1 MKGISK
7 YFFTVVVMAGCL
19 TLNAQD
25 STYTLTLQ
33 EAREYALQHNKTLL
47 NARDQITSSKKKVYE
62 SIANG
67 LPQVEGSL
75 DYTTYFNYEMNFSYG
90 SSSGGTIPDFT
101 QPPYDAGD
109 AALFGDI
116 MSLMGSSEPIIMT
129 DQFSGN
135 IQVSQL
141 IFSGQFIAGIQTA
154 KIARRLADQS
164 LVISELDVK
173 ENITNS
179 YYNILTN
186 EHSLNVISKNL
197 ENLDAIIKNTENLY
211 STGMLDETAV
221 LELKVRASGVK
232 NLQKILERLN
242 QLNNNMLKFQLGIA
256 PGTNIVL
263 ADSLPQIIE
272 SLNPQAALVN
282 NYDVN
287 TDITYQLM
295 ESQVALTK
303 KQVDIQEWAYAPTAA
318 GFYRYTEKFKTTGF
332 DMTPN
337 HLAGVT
343 VSVPIFSSG
352 MRNSKVSQAK
362 ISLDMSQRQQEMIKD
377 QLEIQYSGLLYNY
390 ENALE
395 NFNTQKENIDVAERV
410 YTIKKN
416 KYKQGML
423 TSTELALAD
432 SDYLTAESDY
442 MSAVLSLLQAQTS
455 LDKLYNRL

>member
-1 MKGISK
+1 M
-7 YFFTVVVMAGCL
+7 
-19 TLNAQD
+19 
-25 STYTLTLQ
+25 
-33 EAREYALQHNKTLL
+33 
-47 NARDQITSSKKKVYE
+47 
-62 SIANG
+62 
-67 LPQVEGSL
+67 
-75 DYTTYFNYEMNFSYG
+75 TYFNYEMYLDF
-90 SSSGGTIPDFT
+90 GGGGGEGGF
-101 QPPYDAGD
+101 DAIGQMPQIDEGD
-109 AALFGDI
+109 DI
-116 MSLMGSSEPIIMT
+116 ILGVLENAFGSSEPIVMD

-141 IFSGQFIAGIQTA
+141 IFSGQYLAGIQTA
-154 KIARRLADQS
+154 KVARKLADQS
-164 LVISELDVK
+164 LLKTELDVK

-186 EHSLNVISKNL
+186 EHSLQVINNNL

-211 STGMLDETAV
+211 KTGMLEETAV

-232 NLQKILERLN
+232 NIQKLLERVN
-242 QLNNNMLKFQLGIA
+242 QLNYNMLKFQLGVA
-256 PGTNIVL
+256 PETNIVL
-263 ADSLPQIIE
+263 ADSLPQIIK

-287 TDITYQLM
+287 SDITYQLM

-303 KQVDIQEWAYAPTAA
+303 KQVDIEEWAYAPTAA
-318 GFYRYTEKFKTTGF
+318 GYYRYTEKFKTTGF

-337 HLAGVT
+337 HLAGIT
-343 VSVPIFSSG
+343 VSVPILSSG

-362 ISLDMSQRQQEMIKD
+362 INLDMAQRQQEMVKD
-377 QLEIQYSGLLYNY
+377 QLEIQYSGLLTTY

-410 YTIKKN
+410 YTNKKN

-423 TSTELALAD
+423 SSSELSLAD

-455 LDKLYNRL
+455 LDKLFNRL

>member
-1 MKGISK
+1 MKGIK
-7 YFFTVVVMAGCL
+7 FYFFT
-19 TLNAQD
+19 TLVLACTMVTAQEQP
-25 STYTLTLQ
+25 YMLTLQ
-33 EAREYALQHNKTLL
+33 QAREYALQHNKTLL

-62 SIANG
+62 TIANG

-75 DYTTYFNYEMNFSYG
+75 DYTTYFNYEMNFSFG

-116 MSLMGSSEPIIMT
+116 MGLMGSSEPIIMT

-154 KIARRLADQS
+154 KIARKLADQS
-164 LVISELDVK
+164 LVRSELDVK

-186 EHSLNVISKNL
+186 EHSLKVINKNL
-197 ENLDAIIKNTENLY
+197 ENLDAIIKNTENLFK
-211 STGMLDETAV
+211 SGMMEETAV

-232 NLQKILERLN
+232 NFQKLLERVN
-242 QLNNNMLKFQLGIA
+242 QLNYNMLKFQLGVA
-256 PGTNIVL
+256 PETNLVL

-272 SLNPQAALVN
+272 RLNPQAALVN

-287 TDITYQLM
+287 NDVTYQLM

-332 DMTPN
+332 DLNPN
-337 HLAGVT
+337 QLAGIS

-362 ISLDMSQRQQEMIKD
+362 INLDMAQRQQEMVKD
-377 QLEIQYSGLLYNY
+377 QLEIQYSGLLTTY

-423 TSTELALAD
+423 TSTELASAD

-455 LDKLYNRL
+455 LDKLFNRL

>member
-1 MKGISK
+1 MKGIK
-7 YFFTVVVMAGCL
+7 FYFFT
-19 TLNAQD
+19 TLALACTMVTAQEQP
-25 STYTLTLQ
+25 YMLTLQ
-33 EAREYALQHNKTLL
+33 QAREYALQHNKTLL

-62 SIANG
+62 TIANG

-75 DYTTYFNYEMNFSYG
+75 DYTTYFNYEMNFSFG

-116 MSLMGSSEPIIMT
+116 MGLMGSSEPIIMT

-141 IFSGQFIAGIQTA
+141 IFSGQFITGIQTA

-164 LVISELDVK
+164 LVRSELDVK

-179 YYNILTN
+179 YYNILTT
-186 EHSLNVISKNL
+186 EHSLNVINKNL
-197 ENLDAIIKNTENLY
+197 ENLDAIIKNTENFY
-211 STGMLDETAV
+211 RTGMVEETAV

-232 NLQKILERLN
+232 NFQKLLERVN
-242 QLNNNMLKFQLGIA
+242 QLNYNMLKFQLGVA
-256 PGTNIVL
+256 PETNIAL

-287 TDITYQLM
+287 NDITYQLT

-303 KQVDIQEWAYAPTAA
+303 KQVDLQEWAYAPTAA

-332 DMTPN
+332 DLTPN
-337 HLAGVT
+337 QLAGIT

-362 ISLDMSQRQQEMIKD
+362 ITLDMAQRQQEMVKD
-377 QLEIQYSGLLYNY
+377 QLEIQYSGLLTTY

-423 TSTELALAD
+423 TSTELASAD
-432 SDYLTAESDY
+432 SDYLSAESDY

-455 LDKLYNRL
+455 LDKLFNRL

>member
-1 MKGISK
+1 MKGIK
-7 YFFTVVVMAGCL
+7 FYFFVAFALAGSLVSAQEQPYML
-19 TLNAQD
+19 TLAQ
-25 STYTLTLQ
+25 
-33 EAREYALQHNKTLL
+33 AREYAIEHNKTLQ
-47 NARDQITSSKKKVYE
+47 NARDQVTSSKKMVYE
-62 SIANG
+62 TIANG

-75 DYTTYFNYEMNFSYG
+75 DYTTYFNYEMNFSFG
-90 SSSGGTIPDFT
+90 SSSGGTLPDFT

-109 AALFGDI
+109 AALFENI
-116 MSLMGSSEPIIMT
+116 MGLMGSSEPIVMS

-154 KIARRLADQS
+154 KIARKLADQS
-164 LVISELDVK
+164 LVKSELDVK

-186 EHSLNVISKNL
+186 EHSLQVINKNL
-197 ENLDAIIKNTENLY
+197 ENLNAIIKNTENLY
-211 STGMLDETAV
+211 RTGMLEETAV
-221 LELKVRASGVK
+221 LELKVRASKVK
-232 NLQKILERLN
+232 NLQKLLERVN
-242 QLNNNMLKFQLGIA
+242 QLNYNMLKFQLGVA
-256 PGTNIVL
+256 PETNIAL

-272 SLNPQAALVN
+272 SLSPQAALVN

-287 TDITYQLM
+287 NDITYQLT
-295 ESQVALTK
+295 ESQVALSK

-332 DMTPN
+332 DLTPN
-337 HLAGVT
+337 HLAGIT

-362 ISLDMSQRQQEMIKD
+362 ISLDMAQRQQEMIKD
-377 QLEIQYSGLLYNY
+377 QLEIQYSGLLSNY
-390 ENALE
+390 ENVLE

-423 TSTELALAD
+423 SSSELALAD

-442 MSAVLSLLQAQTS
+442 MSAVLSLLQAQTA
-455 LDKLYNRL
+455 LDKLFNRL